1 MNDELF
7 HLFGRFDIDHLLSR
21 LSLEKQDGFSA
32 SYLIL
37 SLCLFRIVD
46 KSFHCI
52 CKHKIYELSHH
63 GKNFFFSLSPPKA
76 MFFSCKSNR
85 ITP

>member
-1 MNDELF
+1 MSDELF
-7 HLFGRFDIDHLLSR
+7 HPFGRFYIDHLLYR
-21 LSLEKQDGFSA
+21 LSLEKQYGVFT

-37 SLCLFRIVD
+37 SLCLFHIVN

-63 GKNFFFSLSPPKA
+63 GKNFFFSYSSPKA
-76 MFFSCKSNR
+76 MLFSCKSNR

>member
-1 MNDELF
+1 MSDELF

-21 LSLEKQDGFSA
+21 LSLNKQYGVFA

-52 CKHKIYELSHH
+52 CKHKIYELSHY
-63 GKNFFFSLSPPKA
+63 GKNYFFSSSPPKA
-76 MFFSCKSNR
+76 MLFSCKSNR